1 MSRISLPELTLETM
15 GQWPKSVKT
24 GLLLGLSALII
35 VLGYSLVLHDNLASF
50 TDLKA
55 QEVELKAEFASKQ
68 RQVVNLEA
76 YRHQLLKLKE
86 QFTALI
92 KYLPA
97 ENEFYGLLEEISK
110 IGMASGLKFLLFA
123 PQAEE
128 VHGFYTLLPI
138 KMSIEGDYFQLA
150 SFLSRI
156 ASMERIVTF
165 HDFSIK
171 GRLSPCNQ
179 PLCEEVLVMNVTAK
193 IYRYRTQ

>member
-1 MSRISLPELTLETM
+1 MSRISWHELTFETM

-24 GLLLGLSALII
+24 GLLLGWSTLII
-35 VLGYSLVLHDNLASF
+35 LLGYGLVIHDNLASF
-50 TDLKA
+50 TDLQA
-55 QEVELKAEFASKQ
+55 QEIALKTEFASKQ
-68 RQVVNLEA
+68 SQVVNLDA

-86 QFTALI
+86 QFTSLL
-92 KYLPA
+92 KHLPA
-97 ENEFYGLLEEISK
+97 ENGFYGLLEEISE

-128 VHGFYTLLPI
+128 VHGFYTLLPVKI
-138 KMSIEGDYFQLA
+138 SIEGDYFQLA

-156 ASMERIVTF
+156 ASMERIVTV

-179 PLCEEVLVMNVTAK
+179 PVCEEVLVMNVTAK

>member
-1 MSRISLPELTLETM
+1 MSRISLHELTLETM

-24 GLLLGLSALII
+24 GFLLGLCALII
-35 VLGYSLVLHDNLASF
+35 ILGYCLVIHDNLANF
-50 TDLKA
+50 TNLQAQEIALKA
-55 QEVELKAEFASKQ
+55 DFETKQ
-68 RQVVNLEA
+68 RLVVNLDA

-86 QFTALI
+86 QFTSLI

-97 ENEFYGLLEEISK
+97 ENELYGLLEEISK
-110 IGMASGLKFLLFA
+110 TGMVSGLKFLLFA

-128 VHGFYTLLPI
+128 VHGFYTMLPI
-138 KMSIEGDYFQLA
+138 KISIEGDYFQLA

-156 ASMERIVTF
+156 ASMDRIVTF

-171 GRLSPCNQ
+171 GGLSHCNQ
-179 PLCEEVLVMNVTAK
+179 PVCDEVLVMNVTAK